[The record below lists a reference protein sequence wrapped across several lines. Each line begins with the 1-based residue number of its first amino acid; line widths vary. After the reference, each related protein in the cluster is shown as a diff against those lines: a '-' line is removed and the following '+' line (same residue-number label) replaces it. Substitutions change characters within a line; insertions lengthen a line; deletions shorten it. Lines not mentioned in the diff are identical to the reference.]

1 MDRRG
6 RLGQPALIRHGGK
19 TNMTTANDPGV
30 RAVLP
35 QYGPMGGDDGKD
47 AVRAA
52 ADDEALVAQALAQRI
67 GNGDRSAEGEL
78 VARYS
83 RPLLF
88 MLRRRCGEPEL
99 AEDLHQDVFRV
110 VIERLRGD
118 GIREPA
124 RLAGFIQ
131 STGRN
136 LLIGVIRRRQRRQT
150 YADTDSVVL
159 AADDTAENQVDA
171 TDTAQ
176 IGEHLRQL
184 LAELNSD
191 RDRAI
196 LTRFYLLQEDKSS
209 ICRQLELTDLHFN
222 RVLYRAKKRFRELLE
237 THDSQVAR
245 ELVDSHGGE

>member
-1 MDRRG
+1 MTARTS
-6 RLGQPALIRHGGK
+6 
-19 TNMTTANDPGV
+19 TNDGP
-30 RAVLP
+30 VLP
-35 QYGPMGGDDGKD
+35 KYAAMEGGTGNP
-47 AVRAA
+47 AI
-52 ADDEALVAQALAQRI
+52 DDEAQIAQSLAQRI
-67 GNGDRSAEGEL
+67 GDGERAAEGEL

-83 RPLLF
+83 RALLF

-99 AEDLHQDVFRV
+99 ADDLHQDVFRI

-118 GIREPA
+118 GIKDPA

-150 YADTDSVVL
+150 YADSDGIAL
-159 AADDTAENQVDA
+159 AADDGAANQVEE
-171 TDTAQ
+171 TETEQ
-176 IGEHLRQL
+176 TGVQLRTL
-184 LAELNSD
+184 LEELNSD

-196 LTRFYLLQEDKSS
+196 LTRFYLLQEEKAS
-209 ICRQLELTDLHFN
+209 ICRQLELSDLHFN

-237 THDSQVAR
+237 SHDSQAAR

>member
-1 MDRRG
+1 
-6 RLGQPALIRHGGK
+6 
-19 TNMTTANDPGV
+19 MTTMTYDH
-30 RAVLP
+30 RKSLP
-35 QYGPMGGDDGKD
+35 KSSPMKGSGGTSTAK
-47 AVRAA
+47 ASVE
-52 ADDEALVAQALAQRI
+52 DEALVAQSLAIRI
-67 GNGDRSAEGEL
+67 GKGDRAAEGEL

-99 AEDLHQDVFRV
+99 ADDLHQDVFRV

-118 GIREPA
+118 GIKDPA

-136 LLIGVIRRRQRRQT
+136 LLIGIIRRRQRRQT
-150 YADTDSVVL
+150 YADSDGVAL
-159 AADDTAENQVDA
+159 AADDGAEDQVAA

-176 IGEHLRQL
+176 TGVYLRQL

-196 LTRFYLLQEDKSS
+196 LTRFYLLQEEKAS
-209 ICRQLELTDLHFN
+209 ICRQLDLTDLHFN

-237 THDSQVAR
+237 AHDSQAAR

>member
-1 MDRRG
+1 
-6 RLGQPALIRHGGK
+6 
-19 TNMTTANDPGV
+19 MTTITYDSGKS
-30 RAVLP
+30 LP
-35 QYGPMGGDDGKD
+35 KYRPMEGSNGRD

-52 ADDEALVAQALAQRI
+52 ADDEALVAQSLAVRI
-67 GNGDRSAEGEL
+67 GDGDRAAEGEL

-99 AEDLHQDVFRV
+99 ADDLHQDVFRV

-118 GIREPA
+118 GIKDPA

-150 YADTDSVVL
+150 YADSDSVAL
-159 AADDTAENQVDA
+159 AADDGAEDQVAA

-176 IGEHLRQL
+176 TNVYLRQL

-196 LTRFYLLQEDKSS
+196 LTRFYLLQEDKAS
-209 ICRQLELTDLHFN
+209 ICRQLDLTDLHFN

-237 THDSQVAR
+237 SHGSQAAR

>member
-1 MDRRG
+1 
-6 RLGQPALIRHGGK
+6 
-19 TNMTTANDPGV
+19 MTTMTYD
-30 RAVLP
+30 RSKSLP
-35 QYGPMGGDDGKD
+35 ECRPMEGRTGRD
-47 AVRAA
+47 AVRPS
-52 ADDEALVAQALAQRI
+52 ADDEALVAQSLAIRI
-67 GNGDRSAEGEL
+67 GKGDRAAEGEL

-99 AEDLHQDVFRV
+99 ADDLHQDVFRV

-118 GIREPA
+118 GIKDPA

-150 YADTDSVVL
+150 YADSDSVAQ
-159 AADDTAENQVDA
+159 AADDGAEDQVAAADA
-171 TDTAQ
+171 AQ
-176 IGEHLRQL
+176 TGAYLRQL

-196 LTRFYLLQEDKSS
+196 LTRFYLLQEDKAS
-209 ICRQLELTDLHFN
+209 ICRQLDLTDLHFN

-237 THDSQVAR
+237 AHDSQAAR